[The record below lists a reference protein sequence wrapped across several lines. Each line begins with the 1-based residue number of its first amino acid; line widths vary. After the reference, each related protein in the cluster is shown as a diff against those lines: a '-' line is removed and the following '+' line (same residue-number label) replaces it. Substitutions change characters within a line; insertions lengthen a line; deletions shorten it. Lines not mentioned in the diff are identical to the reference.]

1 MKKKQPNIE
10 EKQTKKEGETF
21 STHYRRSESCHK
33 ANGNDWLN
41 QSTIHLGNQSHGTPM
56 ILMTTLCYMA
66 STSAT
71 RNTICSVT
79 TSLDSRQ

>member
-21 STHYRRSESCHK
+21 STHYRRSESCHE
-33 ANGNDWLN
+33 ANGNDCLN

-56 ILMTTLCYMA
+56 ISEMTHYCMA
-66 STSAT
+66 SISVTKST
-71 RNTICSVT
+71 TCSVT
-79 TSLDSRQ
+79 TSLELRQ